1 MQKNE
6 PLVIVGLA
14 VLAFLL
20 LTSAKQ
26 NNSLSTLN
34 FDALKQAGYDS
45 GDVDLLN
52 EIYTALVNN
61 GSLTDQQ
68 LMYCLAQIVHETG
81 LFTDVTNYVAIE
93 QRHNW
98 AGLGGYGSYKVYP
111 NDDAFV
117 SDYLS
122 PAWLAKKSMPLQ
134 ATSLSDF
141 NDRLF
146 QNGFYDTT
154 IPGAK
159 QNYLNGLNNAMTIL
173 NQAQ

>member
-68 LMYCLAQIVHETG
+68 LMYCLAQIIHETG
-81 LFTDVTNYVAIE
+81 LFTDVTNYNAIQ

-98 AGLGGYGSYKVYP
+98 AGLTGINGYIVYP
-111 NDDAFV
+111 NDNAFV
-117 SDYLS
+117 NDYLS
-122 PAWLAKKSMPLQ
+122 SKFLNKGSYPLNANNLTDFANRLKS
-134 ATSLSDF
+134 
-141 NDRLF
+141 N
-146 QNGFYDTT
+146 NFYTDTVT
-154 IPGAK
+154 
-159 QNYLNGLNNAMTIL
+159 NYLNGLNNAMTIL
-173 NQAQ
+173 NQAE